1 MMMINVMICG
11 EWERMTRTK
20 TKRRRVRKSERMLTL
35 PEVQEAEKRF
45 WSNTQVIRFEVGS
58 DGEKRPVRSKVQRV
72 VPSDFFDFRKGR
84 KK

>member
-1 MMMINVMICG
+1 
-11 EWERMTRTK
+11 MTRRNEK
-20 TKRRRVRKSERMLTL
+20 KKRVRKRERMLTL

-58 DGEKRPVRSKVQRV
+58 DGEKRPVRSNVQRV
-72 VPSDFFDFRKGR
+72 VPRNDFLDFRKAQ

>member
-1 MMMINVMICG
+1 M
-11 EWERMTRTK
+11 TK

-58 DGEKRPVRSKVQRV
+58 DGEKRPVRSNVQRV
-72 VPSDFFDFRKGR
+72 VPRNDFLDFRKAQ

>member
-1 MMMINVMICG
+1 
-11 EWERMTRTK
+11 MTRTK

-35 PEVQEAEKRF
+35 PEAQEAEKRF

-72 VPSDFFDFRKGR
+72 VPRNDFLDFRKAQE
-84 KK
+84 K

>member
-1 MMMINVMICG
+1 
-11 EWERMTRTK
+11 MTRRNEK
-20 TKRRRVRKSERMLTL
+20 KKRVRKRERMLTL
-35 PEVQEAEKRF
+35 LEAQEAEKRF

-58 DGEKRPVRSKVQRV
+58 DGAKRPVRSKVQRV

>member
-1 MMMINVMICG
+1 M
-11 EWERMTRTK
+11 TK

-72 VPSDFFDFRKGR
+72 VPRNDYLDFRKA
-84 KK
+84 KKA

>member
-1 MMMINVMICG
+1 
-11 EWERMTRTK
+11 MTRTK

-72 VPSDFFDFRKGR
+72 VPRNDYLDFRKA
-84 KK
+84 KKK

>member
-1 MMMINVMICG
+1 
-11 EWERMTRTK
+11 MTRRNEK
-20 TKRRRVRKSERMLTL
+20 KKRVRKRERMLTL

-58 DGEKRPVRSKVQRV
+58 DGEKRPVRSNVQRV
-72 VPSDFFDFRKGR
+72 VPRNDFLDSRKAQ

>member
-1 MMMINVMICG
+1 
-11 EWERMTRTK
+11 MTRTK

-72 VPSDFFDFRKGR
+72 VPRNDYLDFRKA
-84 KK
+84 KKA

>member
-1 MMMINVMICG
+1 
-11 EWERMTRTK
+11 MTRRNEK
-20 TKRRRVRKSERMLTL
+20 KKRVRKRERMLTL
-35 PEVQEAEKRF
+35 PEAQEAEKRF
-45 WSNTQVIRFEVGS
+45 WSNTQGLRFEVGS

>member
-1 MMMINVMICG
+1 
-11 EWERMTRTK
+11 MTRRNE
-20 TKRRRVRKSERMLTL
+20 KRKRVRKRERMLTL

-45 WSNTQVIRFEVGS
+45 WGNTQVIRFEVGS

-72 VPSDFFDFRKGR
+72 VPRNDFLDFRKAQ

>member
-1 MMMINVMICG
+1 
-11 EWERMTRTK
+11 MTRRNEK
-20 TKRRRVRKSERMLTL
+20 KKRVRKRERMLTL

-72 VPSDFFDFRKGR
+72 VPRNDFLDFRKAQ

>member
-1 MMMINVMICG
+1 
-11 EWERMTRTK
+11 MTRTK
-20 TKRRRVRKSERMLTL
+20 TKKKRVRKRERMLTL

-72 VPSDFFDFRKGR
+72 VPRNDFLDFRKAQE
-84 KK
+84 K

>member
-1 MMMINVMICG
+1 M
-11 EWERMTRTK
+11 
-20 TKRRRVRKSERMLTL
+20 RKSERMLTL

-58 DGEKRPVRSKVQRV
+58 DGEKRPVRSNVQRV
-72 VPSDFFDFRKGR
+72 VPRNDFLDFRKAQ

>member
-1 MMMINVMICG
+1 M
-11 EWERMTRTK
+11 TK

-72 VPSDFFDFRKGR
+72 VPRNDYLDFRKAQ

>member
-1 MMMINVMICG
+1 M
-11 EWERMTRTK
+11 
-20 TKRRRVRKSERMLTL
+20 RKSERMLTL

-72 VPSDFFDFRKGR
+72 VPRNDYLDFRKA
-84 KK
+84 KKA

>member
-1 MMMINVMICG
+1 
-11 EWERMTRTK
+11 MTRRNEK
-20 TKRRRVRKSERMLTL
+20 KKRVTKREPMLTL
-35 PEVQEAEKRF
+35 PEAQEAEKRF

-72 VPSDFFDFRKGR
+72 VPSDFFDFRKGS